1 MIYTKDD
8 AKIRDAKKEV
18 EDAKLE
24 IQKNDIQKQIDAL
37 DDEIEKYNELIDA
50 INDQIDAINDQIDA
64 VNDQIDTVNDYI
76 DGLNDIVDQIND
88 AADAQVDALEKTKN
102 KWQEV
107 IDQQE
112 EAQNMLLLTGE
123 FGADA
128 IRKILTGNDDDLL
141 TRWKDSYITTLSEID
156 SETQGYIGDMTDQLA
171 GLYNVDLTPLQ
182 AQFDNV
188 KESVNGVNNSIGG
201 DEGSLTDAF
210 TQVGNTAN
218 EVIGAPD
225 AEGDGTVIGELG
237 SMKTAVNDVSDA
249 LSAGEDSLENA
260 ILDEA
265 ETAIDAFNQH
275 TEKITNEVIPAI
287 QSATNEMNTFN
298 ETADR
303 DIEKTITIRYQTVG
317 SPDSNIA
324 TGKAH
329 AEGTA
334 NVQGNAFANGSDG
347 LKYHE
352 KNALRSEY
360 GQPELTVYPDGN
372 YEITDTPTISD
383 LPKGTVIYNEE
394 QTKKIMSEKPKVSG
408 NAHADGTV
416 DDKSIVLS
424 DGQILIRVPDDS
436 PLLEMRRKADAYIEK
451 FGGTLE
457 DILKPVNAIQHHFDE
472 IEKIVDNSI
481 HNNIVNNN
489 NNQPS
494 VSFGDINITCPGVRD
509 PEVARNL
516 YRIVEDIFD
525 GLPINGYQKV
535 MRTR

>member
-50 INDQIDAINDQIDA
+50 INDQIDAINNQIDS
-64 VNDQIDTVNDYI
+64 VNDQIDSVNDYI

-141 TRWKDSYITTLSEID
+141 AKWKESYITTLSEID
-156 SETQGYIGDMTDQLA
+156 SETQGYISDMTGQLA
-171 GLYNVDLTPLQ
+171 GLYNVDLSSLQ

-188 KESVNGVNNSIGG
+188 KESVNGVNNSLGG
-201 DEGSLTDAF
+201 DEGSLAEAF
-210 TQVGNTAN
+210 TQVGYTAN
-218 EVIGAPD
+218 EVIGNPG

-237 SMKTAVNDVSDA
+237 SMKTAVNNVSDA
-249 LSAGEDSLENA
+249 LSAGDESLENA
-260 ILDEA
+260 ILDETK
-265 ETAIDAFNQH
+265 TALDAFDQH
-275 TEKITNEVIPAI
+275 TEKLTNEVIPAI
-287 QSATNEMNTFN
+287 QLATNEMNTFN

-303 DIEKTITIRYQTVG
+303 DIEKTITIKYQTVG
-317 SPDSNIA
+317 SPASNVS

-329 AEGTA
+329 VEGTA
-334 NVQGNAFANGSDG
+334 NVQGNWSVQSDERSSLVGEVGRELIVRDGKFFTVGDNG
-347 LKYHE
+347 
-352 KNALRSEY
+352 A
-360 GQPELTVYPDGN
+360 ELFP
-372 YEITDTPTISD
+372 IK
-383 LPKGTVIYNEE
+383 KGDIVFNHE
-394 QTKKIMSEKPKVSG
+394 QTEELLKNGHISG
-408 NAHADGTV
+408 HGKAYADGTV
-416 DDKSIVLS
+416 GEGKILLP

-436 PLLEMRRKADAYIEK
+436 PLFDMRRKADAYIEK

-472 IEKIVDNSI
+472 IEKIVDNSVY
-481 HNNIVNNN
+481 NNIINNT

-494 VSFGDINITCPGVRD
+494 VNIGDIHIHCPGLTSD
-509 PEVARNL
+509 EVAIIAGEKFKE
-516 YRIVEDIFD
+516 IVW
-525 GLPINGYQKV
+525 GMPINAYQQV
-535 MRTR
+535 MKIR